1 MNRRPDTA
9 ARLPS
14 PDVGLKEIARLSGV
28 SVITASRALNHPEL
42 VAPNTRERVLQ
53 AIQQF
58 GFIPNKVAGNLART
72 QSRIIGTV
80 VPPLINMGI
89 AEQVQGMS
97 DYLVEHGYQLMIAQ
111 GEFTAEI
118 ETAMVQFAAGLATGG
133 VDPAGVCRIA
143 GGAADADHPAHP
155 NCGDQ

>member
-1 MNRRPDTA
+1 M
-9 ARLPS
+9 
-14 PDVGLKEIARLSGV
+14 
-28 SVITASRALNHPEL
+28 
-42 VAPNTRERVLQ
+42 
-53 AIQQF
+53 
-58 GFIPNKVAGNLART
+58 
-72 QSRIIGTV
+72 

-118 ETAMVQFAAGLATGG
+118 ETAMVRSLLGWRPAGLS
-133 VDPAGVCRIA
+133 CRRLSIA